1 MDWSTLL
8 AGALIGGLIS
18 YVIDKL
24 LTFIENQ
31 TFIRLAYKGE
41 FYSYRY
47 ATTDADKL
55 VSHRWKIARKLNG
68 SIGVTIEELN
78 HENPFKYK
86 GAIRVKD
93 RFIYVHLR
101 GINHSEEMFYIFP
114 EPIDK
119 KITAIRGVLVAISM
133 EGKPWS
139 GNEVLVSEPLSPQKA
154 GKLLTERT

>member
-24 LTFIENQ
+24 LIFIENQ

-55 VSHRWKIARKLNG
+55 VAHRWKIARKLNG

-78 HENPFKYK
+78 HENPSNIK
-86 GAIRVKD
+86 A
-93 RFIYVHLR
+93 L
-101 GINHSEEMFYIFP
+101 
-114 EPIDK
+114 
-119 KITAIRGVLVAISM
+119 
-133 EGKPWS
+133 S
-139 GNEVLVSEPLSPQKA
+139 G
-154 GKLLTERT
+154 